1 MDIKLAKNDKRY
13 IEGAD
18 DVYSIMQ
25 RVLLRD
31 NKIDQEK
38 EHFWMIG
45 MNEAGYILY
54 IELIALGTYRSVD
67 IEPMNVFRVAVMKNA
82 SRVIAV
88 HNHPTGRLEPSDADK
103 EVTDRLIQ
111 VGRILNITF
120 VDHLIISPVNYS
132 SFRATGLMDEL
143 EKSLKYVP
151 TYLVIEQIRKEEKRI
166 AKEKLAIERDKTKTA
181 KEKVRLEKD
190 KTKTAQEKAREAR
203 EQAKAEREAKQIEK
217 QRREK
222 LEQTMVNTL
231 LEKGVG
237 IESIAKIMEMTPKA
251 VGKIISK
258 KK

>member
-166 AKEKLAIERDKTKTA
+166 AKEQIKSAQDKVKIAQKKTKEA
-181 KEKVRLEKD
+181 KEAEK
-190 KTKTAQEKAREAR
+190 
-203 EQAKAEREAKQIEK
+203 IEK
-217 QRREK
+217 ERREK
-222 LEQTMVNTL
+222 LELSMVKTL
-231 LEKGVG
+231 LEKGVEV
-237 IESIAKIMEMTPKA
+237 ESIAKIMEMTPKA
-251 VGKIISK
+251 VEKIIDK
-258 KK
+258 KHVNRN